1 MCVHACVHVYDVCL
15 CDLCI
20 YVFVHLCMLVCDVC
34 AYVWCMCM
42 LVYSVCMRT
51 HTCVSVCVC
60 VCVGLRMHVCLCM
73 SACICCVSVFAYAC
87 VCVECMYVVCVM
99 CMYACVVLGVYA
111 CARVLCICDVLME
124 YVEVTIAFLTLC
136 FEIGVY
142 GLARLTGPELQ
153 GSACLVRLPLC
164 VSGTDGPG
172 HTWLLCELGIQTWP
186 SCLLSRHFTSEPS
199 ILAPRE

>member
-1 MCVHACVHVYDVCL
+1 MHICVCAPVHACVQC
-15 CDLCI
+15 
-20 YVFVHLCMLVCDVC
+20 
-34 AYVWCMCM
+34 
-42 LVYSVCMRT
+42 
-51 HTCVSVCVC
+51 VCVC
-60 VCVGLRMHVCLCM
+60 VCECMCVCACVHECLYMLC
-73 SACICCVSVFAYAC
+73 AC
-87 VCVECMYVVCVM
+87 VCVCMRVYGVYVCGMCDVYVCM
-99 CMYACVVLGVYA
+99 CVLGVYV
-111 CARVLCICDVLME
+111 CARALCVYGVLVE

-164 VSGTDGPG
+164 VGGTDGPG

-199 ILAPRE
+199 ILAPQRVMGHLSCPGIFFSPLSLYSW